1 LFSSKGIRRKPI
13 VKIGI
18 SFPTDLT
25 SPEDVFAWVK
35 CVDAGPFSTL
45 SILDRVVYSNYEP
58 LITLATAASIST
70 RVGLMTE
77 VLLSPLRT
85 TTILAKEI
93 ATLDVLSQGRLTL
106 GLGVGVRE
114 DDFLVTGADYKR
126 RGKRQEEQI
135 HQMKQIWAG
144 QAFNDNVGPI
154 GPRPVQ
160 AGGPRILLG
169 GFSPQAIQRVGRSAD
184 GFITALD
191 DAEQINQTFRSV
203 EQSWQAAGRAGKPYL
218 VAQID
223 IALESPNGG
232 QGRTNLLN
240 YYATTPPFAHY
251 KSAALRTTEPQI
263 REAIHT
269 VEQLGADEV
278 IFFTWSTNI
287 DQVDRIADLI
297 G

>member
-1 LFSSKGIRRKPI
+1 MRRKHTM
-13 VKIGI
+13 KIGI
-18 SFPTDLT
+18 SIPTDLK
-25 SPEDVFAWVK
+25 SPDDLFRWVK
-35 CVDAGPFSTL
+35 RVDAGPFSTL

-70 RVGLMTE
+70 RVRLMTE

-85 TTILAKEI
+85 TTILAKEL
-93 ATLDVLSQGRLTL
+93 ATLDALSQGRLTL

-114 DDFLVTGADYKR
+114 DDFLVTGAEYKR
-126 RGKRQEEQI
+126 RGKHLEEQI
-135 HQMKQIWAG
+135 HQMRQIWAG
-144 QAFNDNVGPI
+144 QALNDTVGAI
-154 GPRPVQ
+154 GPQPVQ

-169 GFSPQAIQRVGRSAD
+169 GFSPQAIQRVGRCAD

-203 EQSWQAAGRAGKPYL
+203 EQSWQAAGRAGKPHL

-223 IALESPNGG
+223 IALESPDGG

-240 YYATTPPFAHY
+240 YYATMPPYDQY
-251 KSAALRTTEPQI
+251 KAAALRTTEQRI
-263 REAIHT
+263 REAIRT